1 MNSGLTLCGRL
12 LCAIVV
18 SEQQLFSDKPES
30 RLHRKSNA
38 IRCVG
43 FAAFSRLRA
52 RTSKI
57 TNQLSIKMKPHHQ
70 LSSLFAA
77 GCVFASLFPA
87 QRVSAAPLNHV
98 GTVFYIDMENH
109 NWTQPNG
116 NVDNSPTS
124 GIEQIKGNPAAPFI
138 NGLVD
143 PHSPFAADVSYT
155 NNCYN
160 VLATPSGLNPSI
172 HPSEPNYIW
181 QEGGSNFGVTGDAD
195 PYLDTT
201 DAGGNVFAQPNI
213 SGLLQNAGLSWKSYQ
228 EDIDLVPS
236 AGTVNHPAANSLT
249 STVAPQAQRTV
260 PLSGF
265 SGTSP
270 AYINPYN
277 SSNQY
282 NFAPKHDGE
291 LFFTTTNG
299 GTTTTGDYSTSNPE
313 VPHYLPL
320 QALESDLDNNTV
332 GKYNLITP
340 DQYNDMHTG
349 LTGGFTYN
357 GIHYTGDAAN
367 IAQGDNFLRTVVP
380 MIMASKAYKNNGLIV
395 ILNDETEK
403 QNSADLTANDFSHS
417 SLEII
422 ISPLAK
428 GNAYHNDALTYTHSS
443 DVETLQEI
451 FPIGPAQGQPFL
463 GQTTTDAAGNRD
475 LSDLFMDHPDHDP
488 DHDCSQNQQ

>member
-1 MNSGLTLCGRL
+1 
-12 LCAIVV
+12 
-18 SEQQLFSDKPES
+18 
-30 RLHRKSNA
+30 
-38 IRCVG
+38 
-43 FAAFSRLRA
+43 
-52 RTSKI
+52 
-57 TNQLSIKMKPHHQ
+57 MKPHHQ

-87 QRVSAAPLNHV
+87 QRVSATPLNHI
-98 GTVFYIDMENH
+98 GTVFYIYMENH

-116 NVDNSPTS
+116 NVDPSPTS

-143 PHSPFAADVSYT
+143 PHSPFAAEVSYT

-195 PYLDTT
+195 PYMDTT
-201 DAGGNVFAQPNI
+201 DLAGNVFALPNI
-213 SGLLQNAGLSWKSYQ
+213 SGLLQNAGISWKSYQ
-228 EDIDLVPS
+228 EDIDLVPAS
-236 AGTVNHPAANSLT
+236 GIVNQPAANSLT
-249 STVAPQAQRTV
+249 GTVAPRAQWTV
-260 PLSGF
+260 PLKSF
-265 SGTSP
+265 SGTS
-270 AYINPYN
+270 ASYANPYN
-277 SSNQY
+277 GSSQY
-282 NFAPKHDGE
+282 NFACKHDGE
-291 LFFTTTNG
+291 LFFTATNG
-299 GTTTTGDYSTSNPE
+299 GTTTAGDYSTSNPE

-320 QALESDLDNNTV
+320 QALESDLDCNNV
-332 GKYNLITP
+332 ASFNVISP

-349 LTGGFTYN
+349 LAAGFTYN

-380 MIMASKAYKNNGLIV
+380 MIMASEAYRHNGLIV
-395 ILNDETEK
+395 IWNDETEK
-403 QNSADLTANDFSHS
+403 QSSTDLTSNDTSHS
-417 SLEII
+417 VMEIF

-428 GNAYHNDALTYTHSS
+428 GNAYHNDAITYTHSS

-463 GQTTTDAAGNRD
+463 GQATMDATGNRD
-475 LSDLFMDHPDHDP
+475 YSDLFMDHPVHDADGDHD
-488 DHDCSQNQQ
+488 HE